1 MNQRLVTAVLS
12 MLLAGATA
20 WPASAATKE
29 QLQMMAD
36 LRMLQEQSQQLQI
49 LLGSLTEALKG
60 VSTRLEQRLDQ
71 QNESARKSFADQKM
85 VIDTLATDLRVVREK
100 VDDSNVRIGSLSQEV
115 DALRQSVVMSN
126 IPGSPVPAD
135 PNAPSALPPGT
146 ASTPG
151 APSSPGAASTQA
163 AVPPA
168 PPAPSSPPAAM
179 PVAPG
184 TSPQRLWDMAF
195 AEYGAGRY
203 DLAVMGFEAYI
214 KSFPR
219 SDMADEA
226 QVYICGSYLH
236 SGAYQKAV
244 DACDV
249 AIRTYPTG
257 NALPEAYYR
266 KGVALQSLQQLA
278 PAGATFELLLKT
290 YPDTVA
296 ATLAQQR
303 LEALR
308 RP

>member
-1 MNQRLVTAVLS
+1 MNQRVRFTFLS
-12 MLLAGATA
+12 MLLAGAVA

-36 LRMLQEQSQQLQI
+36 LRMLQEQSQQLQV
-49 LLGSLTEALKG
+49 LMGSLAETLKA
-60 VSTRLEQRLDQ
+60 VNARLEQRIEQ
-71 QNESARKSFADQKM
+71 QGETARKAFADQKL

-115 DALRQSVVMSN
+115 DALRQSVVMLN
-126 IPGSPVPAD
+126 V
-135 PNAPSALPPGT
+135 PSAAAPPGGPSAPPAASSSTASTPGT
-146 ASTPG
+146 ASTPTA
-151 APSSPGAASTQA
+151 APQT
-163 AVPPA
+163 
-168 PPAPSSPPAAM
+168 PPAAM

-203 DLAVMGFEAYI
+203 DLAIMGFEAYI

-226 QVYICGSYLH
+226 QNYICGSYLH

-278 PAGATFELLLKT
+278 QAGATFELLLKS

-303 LEALR
+303 LEAIKR
-308 RP
+308 Q

>member
-1 MNQRLVTAVLS
+1 MTQKLVAAVLALV
-12 MLLAGATA
+12 LLVPGSAL
-20 WPASAATKE
+20 AATRE

-36 LRMLQEQSQQLQI
+36 LRMLQEQSQQLQV
-49 LLGSLTEALKG
+49 LLGSLAESLKA
-60 VSTRLEQRLDQ
+60 VNARLEQRIDQ
-71 QNESARKSFADQKM
+71 QHESSRKSFADQKL
-85 VIDTLATDLRVVREK
+85 VIDRLAADLRVVREK

-115 DALRQSVVMSN
+115 DALRQSVVLMT
-126 IPGSPVPAD
+126 VPA
-135 PNAPSALPPGT
+135 PAPAAPGE
-146 ASTPG
+146 AP
-151 APSSPGAASTQA
+151 PSSSSQAPPPASAAATAPAPAAPPPA
-163 AVPPA
+163 AVPI
-168 PPAPSSPPAAM
+168 
-179 PVAPG
+179 APG

-195 AEYGAGRY
+195 AEYGGGRF

-214 KSFPR
+214 KSFPK

-226 QVYICGSYLH
+226 QVYICSSYLN
-236 SGAYQKAV
+236 GGDYQKAV

-249 AIRTYPTG
+249 AIRTYPGG

-278 PAGATFELLLKT
+278 PAGAAFEHLVKT

-303 LEALR
+303 LEALK

>member
-1 MNQRLVTAVLS
+1 MNTRFITA
-12 MLLAGATA
+12 LLALALSASAGT
-20 WPASAATKE
+20 ASAATKE

-49 LLGSLTEALKG
+49 LLGSLAESLKA
-60 VSTRLEQRLDQ
+60 VNARLEQRIDQ
-71 QNESARKSFADQKM
+71 QSEASRKAFADQKL
-85 VIDTLATDLRVVREK
+85 VADTLAADLRVVREK

-115 DALRQSVVMSN
+115 DALRQSVVTMS
-126 IPGSPVPAD
+126 I
-135 PNAPSALPPGT
+135 
-146 ASTPG
+146 
-151 APSSPGAASTQA
+151 
-163 AVPPA
+163 A
-168 PPAPSSPPAAM
+168 PPAPGTGASAAPTTPASSSTSSAPAATAPAASSQPAAAPPAAA
-179 PVAPG
+179 PIAPG

-195 AEYGAGRY
+195 AEYGGGRF

-214 KSFPR
+214 KSFPK

-226 QVYICGSYLH
+226 QVYICSSHLNTGD
-236 SGAYQKAV
+236 YQKAV
-244 DACDV
+244 DACDM

-257 NALPEAYYR
+257 NALSEAYFR

-278 PAGATFELLLKT
+278 PAGAAFDHVIKN

-303 LEALR
+303 LEALK

>member
-1 MNQRLVTAVLS
+1 MTQKLFAAALS
-12 MLLAGATA
+12 IILLS
-20 WPASAATKE
+20 PAAARAATKE

-36 LRMLQEQSQQLQI
+36 LRMLQEQSQQLQL
-49 LLGSLTEALKG
+49 LLGSLAETLKT
-60 VSTRLEQRLDQ
+60 VNARLEERIDQ
-71 QNESARKSFADQKM
+71 QHETARKSFADQKL
-85 VIDTLATDLRVVREK
+85 VIDTLAVDLRVVREK

-115 DALRQSVVMSN
+115 DALRQSVVMMSV
-126 IPGSPVPAD
+126 PPAMPPAD
-135 PNAPSALPPGT
+135 QVGGNTPP
-146 ASTPG
+146 AG
-151 APSSPGAASTQA
+151 AGQVPLPSSPAATPAAS
-163 AVPPA
+163 A
-168 PPAPSSPPAAM
+168 PPAAAM
-179 PVAPG
+179 PIAPG

-195 AEYGAGRY
+195 AEYGGGRF

-226 QVYICGSYLH
+226 QVYICSSFLNG
-236 SGAYQKAV
+236 GDYQKAV

-249 AIRTYPTG
+249 AIRTYPGG

-278 PAGATFELLLKT
+278 PAGAAFEHLVKT

-303 LEALR
+303 LEALK